1 MLPIVQYLFLEIEVI
16 KGALSKIFVLRT
28 CCGEDVNIWIWLHA
42 NPSLLRLLARRRGGK
57 MYCEQWKLNILVL
70 YTVFFHF
77 NGRQDCMKDDP
88 NFIGTWDCHL
98 G

>member
-1 MLPIVQYLFLEIEVI
+1 M
-16 KGALSKIFVLRT
+16 
-28 CCGEDVNIWIWLHA
+28 N
-42 NPSLLRLLARRRGGK
+42 
-57 MYCEQWKLNILVL
+57 CEQWKLNILVL